1 VNEEF
6 VDLRRKHLSSESF
19 WPAFTDI
26 MMVVVIIFLLTS
38 MLLMIKNLE
47 LVNQL
52 RSSLAAEEQAEKII
66 HDTTR
71 EKATLEEQLAMAQS
85 EISAL
90 RLQLLQASEH
100 TKLLN
105 LKLDDKDKQI
115 VTILLENTGL
125 KNVVAKS
132 ENQVSS
138 LNSQLVVSQ
147 KNLKQLNIDSK
158 NQISS
163 LNTQLSVTQENLRQ
177 LNVDSENQISS
188 LNTQLSVTQENL
200 KQLNI
205 DSESQISSLSSQLS
219 TSQESL
225 RQLNINSESQISSL
239 NTQLKV
245 SQENLRQLNIDS
257 ESQASSLRSQLI
269 IAHNTLEQLN
279 IDIELKHNT
288 LTEQRQKVIII
299 SQQYDSQSRRLSS
312 LEDNFGSLQIKYDK
326 LFKPARTAQGKYVVS
341 VSIERI
347 NGKERIRF
355 KGSNEENFTLVSK
368 KQLHNTL
375 AKLQKKHTQNLYIK
389 IVIPEKSGLTYN
401 EAWEFMKETLHKYDY
416 YYQ

>member
-158 NQISS
+158 
-163 LNTQLSVTQENLRQ
+163 
-177 LNVDSENQISS
+177 NQISS